1 MSHLFESVDDY
12 ALSKDVDVA
21 LWLDCRAFNKK
32 EPLRDALDFV
42 IVNTRLHDDFDEFKR
57 NEIQSGY
64 SYLQMNELLQYYI
77 DHGCGHL
84 KQHIITRYG
93 LTYLKLDGDQIDHLC
108 RWIKVKR
115 DCIRQD
121 YLHFNLF
128 TTMQQIQT
136 FMMRTAL
143 LLCTQLQKL
152 LKHHPH

>member
-1 MSHLFESVDDY
+1 MSHLFESVGDY

-42 IVNTRLHDDFDEFKR
+42 IVNTSLHDDFDEFKR

-64 SYLQMNELLQYYI
+64 SYLQMNELLQHYI

-121 YLHFNLF
+121 GFGKIVVLSTAILHKHLVCSLQF
-128 TTMQQIQT
+128 QVCQ
-136 FMMRTAL
+136 AL
-143 LLCTQLQKL
+143 SSSLL
-152 LKHHPH
+152 HP